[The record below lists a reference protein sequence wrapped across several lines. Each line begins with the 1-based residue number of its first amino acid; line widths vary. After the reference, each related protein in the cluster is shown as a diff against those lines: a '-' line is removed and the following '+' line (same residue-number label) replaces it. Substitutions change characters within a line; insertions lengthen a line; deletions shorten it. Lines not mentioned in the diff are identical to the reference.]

1 MDIRKEVIKL
11 IMDRFGVEEIEIIDC
26 ARLID
31 DLGGDDIDMLEF
43 IVDLEKKFNIEITD
57 EEAEKLTTVG
67 SVFKYLEE
75 RGIK

>member
-1 MDIRKEVIKL
+1 
-11 IMDRFGVEEIEIIDC
+11 MDRFGVEEIEIIDC
-26 ARLID
+26 ARFVD

-57 EEAEKLTTVG
+57 EGAERLTTFG
-67 SVFKYLEE
+67 SVIKYLEE